1 MSDKELDTGQEHPMA
16 RRLRNFLDSLHVLIF
31 REKGFGALLS
41 MSGPKVAVIAFL
53 VCVGFQSLP
62 TSGEEVALYGNL
74 YVFYA
79 VKFVIALGLIYGVMR
94 LLGSMTSIRQFVSTS
109 AITYTYAMVVTT
121 LLAYA
126 SILLFDQILNLTV
139 IAGVITSFIPYYT
152 SVLFG
157 WCCEN
162 ISGVSGKWKP
172 VVVGLFS
179 ITVLLAY
186 ILYVDP
192 LLCSAGIMDV
202 FGISSVLCG

>member
-1 MSDKELDTGQEHPMA
+1 MTDNDTGKEHPMA

-31 REKGFGALLS
+31 REKGFAALQA
-41 MSGPKVAVIAFL
+41 MSGPKAAVLAFL
-53 VCVGFQSLP
+53 LCVGFQSLP

-74 YVFYA
+74 YLFYA
-79 VKFVIALGLIYGVMR
+79 VKFVIALALIYIVMR
-94 LLGSMTSIRQFVSTS
+94 SLGSSISKRQFVSAS

-126 SILLFDQILNLTV
+126 SIILFAQILNLTV

-162 ISGVSGKWKP
+162 IAGVSGKWRP
-172 VVVGLFS
+172 VVVGLVA
-179 ITVLLAY
+179 ITILLSY
-186 ILYVDP
+186 ILYIDP
-192 LLCSAGIMDV
+192 LLCTAGVMDV
-202 FGISSVLCG
+202 FGVSSVLCS